1 MERGRTET
9 IGSVVLDYSH
19 YPEKDFY
26 CDGASE
32 DALLEL
38 VQKIPE
44 QEYPQAIREACSW
57 EVLYHLS
64 DLRENIV
71 EWIPMDKSMKV
82 LEVGS
87 GCGAITGSL
96 ARKAGSVTCV
106 DLSRKRSLINA
117 YRHRD
122 CDNVTIHVGNFSD
135 IEPELPQDYD
145 YVCLIGV
152 FEYGQSYIGG
162 DTPFTDFYKII
173 KKHVKPGGRVV
184 IAIENKLGLKY
195 WAGCREDHVGAF
207 FAGLEDYPEGGAART
222 FSRNGLERILKE
234 CGEEDIHFYYPY
246 PDYKF
251 MTMLYSDRYLPKVG
265 ELSNNLRNFDRD
277 RMLLFDEKRVFDML
291 IREGMFA
298 QYSNS
303 FLVVAG
309 PEPETIYTRFSN
321 DRAAHLCIRTDIAET
336 DGKKCVRKYAAR
348 PEASEHIRELAE
360 NGAYFEKCFEGSGLS
375 VNRLEEKKTEGGC
388 PYAELEFLEN
398 TRTLEEL
405 LDNCLQKNDEEGF
418 MRLFERYLNILS
430 SGDSR
435 KQNFDLIFPNICV
448 QDEKW
453 TMIDYEW
460 TSAGLSAEDVA
471 RRALHCY
478 GLENTKR
485 MEHPIVKKAMEKVG
499 LDDVQRQKLA
509 EREIEFQRSVMRE
522 KDGRSR
528 TALTDMRH
536 LIGNRAVPWQE
547 FFARADRKK
556 VQIFED
562 FGGGYTPEHSYYK
575 YDAYEADDLI
585 HTKIECQAGTKGIRL
600 DPAELPCL
608 VQIHKIVWR
617 GQELTKEETDRC
629 MSTNGEVLD
638 AQEGRVSTVL
648 FDTGDPNISV
658 RLDVLDEEET
668 AGETLEIE
676 AQIAW
681 LSGEM
686 LADIRARIGRAEQ
699 QARAAQEELAEQRSR
714 RKGFW
719 FQK

>member
-117 YRHRD
+117 YRHRE

-222 FSRNGLERILKE
+222 FSRNGLEKILKE

-309 PEPETIYTRFSN
+309 PEPETMYTRFSN

-348 PEASEHIRELAE
+348 PEAAEHIRELFE

-375 VNRLEEKKTEGGC
+375 VNRLEEKKTENGC

-405 LDNCLQKNDEEGF
+405 LDDCLQKNDEEGF

-430 SGDSR
+430 SGNGG

-485 MEHPIVKKAMEKVG
+485 TENPIVKKAMEKVG
-499 LDDVQRQKLA
+499 LDEAQKQKLA

-547 FFARADRKK
+547 FFARAERKK

-617 GQELTKEETDRC
+617 GRELTKAETDRC

-658 RLDVLDEEET
+658 RLNVLDEEET

-686 LADIRARIGRAEQ
+686 LADISAGIGRAKEQ
-699 QARAAQEELAEQRSR
+699 AGAAHRSR

>member
-44 QEYPQAIREACSW
+44 QEYPQTIREACSW

-117 YRHRD
+117 YRHRE

-222 FSRNGLERILKE
+222 FSRNGLEKILKE

-309 PEPETIYTRFSN
+309 PEPETMYTRFSN

-348 PEASEHIRELAE
+348 PEAAEHIRELFE
-360 NGAYFEKCFEGSGLS
+360 NGAYFEKCFEDSGLS
-375 VNRLEEKKTEGGC
+375 VNRLEEKKTENGC

-405 LDNCLQKNDEEGF
+405 LDDCLQKNDEEGF
-418 MRLFERYLNILS
+418 MRLFERYLNIVS
-430 SGDSR
+430 SGNGG

-460 TSAGLSAEDVA
+460 TSAGLSAEDIA

-528 TALTDMRH
+528 TALTDIRH

-617 GQELTKEETDRC
+617 GRELTKEETDRC

-648 FDTGDPNISV
+648 FDTVDPNISV
-658 RLDVLDEEET
+658 RLDALDGEET
-668 AGETLEIE
+668 AGETLEIK

-681 LSGEM
+681 LTGEM

-699 QARAAQEELAEQRSR
+699 QARAAQEELAEHRSR

>member
-117 YRHRD
+117 YRHRE

-222 FSRNGLERILKE
+222 FSRNGLEKILKE

-309 PEPETIYTRFSN
+309 PEPETMYTRFSNDRAAHLCIRTDIVFDMLIREGMFAQYSNSFLVVAGPEPETMYTRFSN

-348 PEASEHIRELAE
+348 PEAAEHIRLICA
-360 NGAYFEKCFEGSGLS
+360 SGRIS
-375 VNRLEEKKTEGGC
+375 
-388 PYAELEFLEN
+388 
-398 TRTLEEL
+398 
-405 LDNCLQKNDEEGF
+405 
-418 MRLFERYLNILS
+418 
-430 SGDSR
+430 
-435 KQNFDLIFPNICV
+435 
-448 QDEKW
+448 
-453 TMIDYEW
+453 
-460 TSAGLSAEDVA
+460 
-471 RRALHCY
+471 
-478 GLENTKR
+478 
-485 MEHPIVKKAMEKVG
+485 
-499 LDDVQRQKLA
+499 QR
-509 EREIEFQRSVMRE
+509 
-522 KDGRSR
+522 R
-528 TALTDMRH
+528 TAKNACVNMR
-536 LIGNRAVPWQE
+536 RVPKRRSISGS
-547 FFARADRKK
+547 FLK
-556 VQIFED
+556 
-562 FGGGYTPEHSYYK
+562 
-575 YDAYEADDLI
+575 
-585 HTKIECQAGTKGIRL
+585 
-600 DPAELPCL
+600 
-608 VQIHKIVWR
+608 
-617 GQELTKEETDRC
+617 
-629 MSTNGEVLD
+629 
-638 AQEGRVSTVL
+638 
-648 FDTGDPNISV
+648 TGHILKNA
-658 RLDVLDEEET
+658 LKT
-668 AGETLEIE
+668 AG
-676 AQIAW
+676 
-681 LSGEM
+681 
-686 LADIRARIGRAEQ
+686 
-699 QARAAQEELAEQRSR
+699 
-714 RKGFW
+714 
-719 FQK
+719 

>member
-19 YPEKDFY
+19 YPDRDFY

-38 VQKIPE
+38 VQKLPE

-71 EWIPMDKSMKV
+71 EWMPMDKSMKV

-117 YRHRD
+117 YRHKD

-135 IEPELPQDYD
+135 IEPELGQDYD

-195 WAGCREDHVGAF
+195 WAGCREDHVGTF

-222 FSRNGLERILKE
+222 FSRSGLEKILKE
-234 CGEEDIHFYYPY
+234 CGEEEIHFYYPY

-265 ELSNNLRNFDRD
+265 ELSSNLRNFDRD

-291 IREGMFA
+291 IREGLFA

-309 PEPETIYTRFSN
+309 PEPETMYTRFSN

-336 DGKKCVRKYAAR
+336 DGQKCVRKYAAR
-348 PEASEHIRELAE
+348 PEAADHIRELAE
-360 NGAYFEKCFEGSGLS
+360 NGAYFETRFQDSGLF
-375 VNRLEEKKTEGGC
+375 VNRLEEKQTDGGC

-405 LDNCLQKNDEEGF
+405 LDDCLQKNDEQEF
-418 MRLFERYLNILS
+418 MRLFERYLHILS
-430 SGDSR
+430 AGDR
-435 KQNFDLIFPNICV
+435 EKQNFDLIFPNICV
-448 QDEKW
+448 QGEKW

-460 TSAGLSAEDVA
+460 TASGLSAEDIA

-478 GLENTKR
+478 GLENPKR

-499 LDDVQRQKLA
+499 LDEAERQRLT

-562 FGGGYTPEHSYYK
+562 FGAGYTPEHSYYK

-585 HTKIECQAGTKGIRL
+585 HTKIECQAQTKGIRL

-608 VQIHKIVWR
+608 VQIRKIVWR
-617 GQELTKEETDRC
+617 GRTLTKEEIDRC
-629 MSTNGEVLD
+629 MSVNGELLD

-648 FDTGDPNISV
+648 FDTGDPNISL
-658 RLDVLDEEET
+658 RLDALDQEET

-686 LADIRARIGRAEQ
+686 LADIRARMPRV
-699 QARAAQEELAEQRSR
+699 QETAHTTR

>member
-117 YRHRD
+117 YRHRE

-222 FSRNGLERILKE
+222 FSRNGLEKILKE

-291 IREGMFA
+291 IREEMFA

-309 PEPETIYTRFSN
+309 PEPETMYTRFSN

-348 PEASEHIRELAE
+348 PEAAEHIRELFE

-375 VNRLEEKKTEGGC
+375 VNRLEEKKTENGC

-405 LDNCLQKNDEEGF
+405 LDDCLQKNDEEGF

-430 SGDSR
+430 SGNGG

-460 TSAGLSAEDVA
+460 TSAGLSAEDIA

-485 MEHPIVKKAMEKVG
+485 TENPIVKKAMEKVG

-509 EREIEFQRSVMRE
+509 EREIEFQRNVMRE

-547 FFARADRKK
+547 FFARAERKK

-608 VQIHKIVWR
+608 VHIHKIVWR
-617 GQELTKEETDRC
+617 GRELTKEETDRC

-658 RLDVLDEEET
+658 RLDVLDEEEA

-686 LADIRARIGRAEQ
+686 LADISAGIGRAKEQ
-699 QARAAQEELAEQRSR
+699 AGAAQRSR

>member
-117 YRHRD
+117 YRHSS

-348 PEASEHIRELAE
+348 PEAAEHIRELAE

-375 VNRLEEKKTEGGC
+375 VNRLEEKKTENGC

-405 LDNCLQKNDEEGF
+405 LDDCLQKNDEEGF

-547 FFARADRKK
+547 FFARAERKK

-617 GQELTKEETDRC
+617 GRELTKEETDRC

>member
-117 YRHRD
+117 YRHRE

-222 FSRNGLERILKE
+222 FSRNGLEKILKE

-309 PEPETIYTRFSN
+309 PEPETMYTRVSN

-348 PEASEHIRELAE
+348 PEAAEHIRELSE

-375 VNRLEEKKTEGGC
+375 VNRLEEKKTENGC

-405 LDNCLQKNDEEGF
+405 LDDCLQKNDEEGF

-430 SGDSR
+430 SGNGG

-460 TSAGLSAEDVA
+460 TSVGLSAEDIA

-485 MEHPIVKKAMEKVG
+485 TENPIVKKAMEKVG
-499 LDDVQRQKLA
+499 LDEVQKQKLA
-509 EREIEFQRSVMRE
+509 EREIEFQRSVMQE

-547 FFARADRKK
+547 FFARAERKK

-617 GQELTKEETDRC
+617 GRELTKEETDRC

-658 RLDVLDEEET
+658 RLDVLDGEET
-668 AGETLEIE
+668 AGETLEIK

-681 LSGEM
+681 LTGEM

-699 QARAAQEELAEQRSR
+699 QARAAQEELAEHRSR

>member
-117 YRHRD
+117 YRHRE

-222 FSRNGLERILKE
+222 FSRNGLEKILKE

-348 PEASEHIRELAE
+348 PEAAEHIRELFE

-375 VNRLEEKKTEGGC
+375 VNRLEEKKTENGC

-405 LDNCLQKNDEEGF
+405 LDDCLQKNDEEGF

-430 SGDSR
+430 SGNGG

-460 TSAGLSAEDVA
+460 TSAGLSAEDIA

-478 GLENTKR
+478 GLENTER
-485 MEHPIVKKAMEKVG
+485 TENPIVKKAME
-499 LDDVQRQKLA
+499 R
-509 EREIEFQRSVMRE
+509 
-522 KDGRSR
+522 
-528 TALTDMRH
+528 
-536 LIGNRAVPWQE
+536 
-547 FFARADRKK
+547 
-556 VQIFED
+556 
-562 FGGGYTPEHSYYK
+562 GGT
-575 YDAYEADDLI
+575 
-585 HTKIECQAGTKGIRL
+585 
-600 DPAELPCL
+600 
-608 VQIHKIVWR
+608 
-617 GQELTKEETDRC
+617 
-629 MSTNGEVLD
+629 
-638 AQEGRVSTVL
+638 
-648 FDTGDPNISV
+648 
-658 RLDVLDEEET
+658 
-668 AGETLEIE
+668 
-676 AQIAW
+676 
-681 LSGEM
+681 
-686 LADIRARIGRAEQ
+686 
-699 QARAAQEELAEQRSR
+699 
-714 RKGFW
+714 
-719 FQK
+719 

>member
-9 IGSVVLDYSH
+9 VGSVVLDYSH
-19 YPEKDFY
+19 YPEQDFY

-44 QEYPQAIREACSW
+44 EEYPQAIREACSW

-71 EWIPMDKSMKV
+71 EWLPMDKSMKV

-96 ARKAGSVTCV
+96 SRKAGSVTCV

-117 YRHRD
+117 YRHKD
-122 CDNVTIHVGNFSD
+122 CGNVTIHVGNFTD
-135 IEPELPQDYD
+135 IEPDLPKDYD

-162 DTPFTDFYKII
+162 DTPFTDFYKIL
-173 KKHVKPGGRVV
+173 KKHVKPGGRIV

-222 FSRNGLERILKE
+222 FSRNGLEQILRD
-234 CGEEDIHFYYPY
+234 CGEKEIHFYYPY

-251 MTMLYSDRYLPKVG
+251 MSMLYSDRYLPKVG

-291 IREGMFA
+291 IREGLFA

-309 PEPETIYTRFSN
+309 PEPETVYTRFSN
-321 DRAAHLCIRTDIAET
+321 DRAAHLCIRTDIAEK
-336 DGKKCVRKYAAR
+336 DGKRCVRKFAAR
-348 PEASEHIRELAE
+348 PEAAEHIRELSE
-360 NGAYFEKCFEGSGLS
+360 NGAYFAKRFENSGLS
-375 VNRLEEKKTEGGC
+375 VNRLEYKETAEGC
-388 PYAELEFLEN
+388 PYAELEFLEH

-405 LDNCLQKNDEEGF
+405 LDDCLQKNDAAGS
-418 MRLFERYLNILS
+418 MRLFDRYLDVLS
-430 SGDSR
+430 ANDGE
-435 KQNFDLIFPNICV
+435 KQDFDLIFPNICV
-448 QDEKW
+448 QGEKW

-460 TSAGLSAEDVA
+460 TDTGLLPEDIA
-471 RRALHCY
+471 RRALYCY
-478 GLENTKR
+478 GMENAKR
-485 MEHPIVKKAMEKVG
+485 MEHPIVKRAMERVG
-499 LDDVQRQKLA
+499 LDGAARQKLG
-509 EREIEFQRSVMRE
+509 EQEIAFQRSVMRE
-522 KDGRSR
+522 KNGKSR

-536 LIGNRAVPWQE
+536 LIGHRAVPWQE
-547 FFARADRKK
+547 FFARADRKR

-562 FGGGYTPEHSYYK
+562 LGKGYTPEHSYYR

-585 HTKIECQAGTKGIRL
+585 HARIECQAKTKGIRL

-608 VQIHKIVWR
+608 VQIHEILWR
-617 GQELTKEETDRC
+617 GRALTKEEIDRC
-629 MSTNGEVLD
+629 LFTNGEMLD
-638 AQEGRVSTVL
+638 RQEGRVCTVL
-648 FDTGDPNISV
+648 FDTADPNISV
-658 RLDVLDEEET
+658 RLDVLDQEET
-668 AGETLEIE
+668 AGETLEIR

-681 LSGEM
+681 LTGEM
-686 LADIRARIGRAEQ
+686 LADVRARIGRAEQ
-699 QARAAQEELAEQRSR
+699 EARAAQEALAEHKSR

-719 FQK
+719 FQR

>member
-9 IGSVVLDYSH
+9 IGSVVLDYFH

-117 YRHRD
+117 YRHKD

-222 FSRNGLERILKE
+222 FSRNGLEKILRE

-303 FLVVAG
+303 FLVVVG

-460 TSAGLSAEDVA
+460 TSAGLSAEDIA

-485 MEHPIVKKAMEKVG
+485 TENPIVKKAMEKVG
-499 LDDVQRQKLA
+499 LDEVQKQKLA

-585 HTKIECQAGTKGIRL
+585 HTKIECQVGTKGIRL

-617 GQELTKEETDRC
+617 GRELTKEETDRC

>member
-1 MERGRTET
+1 MERGRTKT

-117 YRHRD
+117 YRHRE

-222 FSRNGLERILKE
+222 FSRNGLEKILKE

-309 PEPETIYTRFSN
+309 PEPETMYTRFSN

-348 PEASEHIRELAE
+348 PEAAEHIRELFE
-360 NGAYFEKCFEGSGLS
+360 NGVYFEKCFEGSGLS
-375 VNRLEEKKTEGGC
+375 VNRLEKKKTENGC

-405 LDNCLQKNDEEGF
+405 LDDCLQKNDEEGF

-430 SGDSR
+430 SGNGG

-460 TSAGLSAEDVA
+460 TSAGLSAEDIA

-485 MEHPIVKKAMEKVG
+485 TENPIVKKAMEKVG
-499 LDDVQRQKLA
+499 LDEVQKQKLA

-547 FFARADRKK
+547 FFARAERKK

-617 GQELTKEETDRC
+617 GRELTKEETDRC

-699 QARAAQEELAEQRSR
+699 QARAAQEELAEHRSR

>member
-222 FSRNGLERILKE
+222 FSRNGLEKILKE

-309 PEPETIYTRFSN
+309 PEPETMYTRFSN

-348 PEASEHIRELAE
+348 PEASEHIRELSE

-375 VNRLEEKKTEGGC
+375 VNRLEEKKTESGC

-405 LDNCLQKNDEEGF
+405 LDDCLQKNDEQGF
-418 MRLFERYLNILS
+418 MSLFERYLNILS

-448 QDEKW
+448 QGEKW

-499 LDDVQRQKLA
+499 LDEVQKQKLA

-617 GQELTKEETDRC
+617 GRELTKEETDRC

-658 RLDVLDEEET
+658 RLDVLDGEET
-668 AGETLEIE
+668 AGETLEIK

-681 LSGEM
+681 LTGEM

-699 QARAAQEELAEQRSR
+699 QARAAQEELAEHMSR

>member
-117 YRHRD
+117 YRHRE

-222 FSRNGLERILKE
+222 FSRNGLEKILKE

-309 PEPETIYTRFSN
+309 PEPETMYTRFSN

-348 PEASEHIRELAE
+348 PEAAEHIRELFE
-360 NGAYFEKCFEGSGLS
+360 NGAYFEKCFEGSGLF
-375 VNRLEEKKTEGGC
+375 VNRLEKKKTENGC

-405 LDNCLQKNDEEGF
+405 LDDCLQKNDEEGF
-418 MRLFERYLNILS
+418 MRLFERYLNILP
-430 SGDSR
+430 SGNGG

-485 MEHPIVKKAMEKVG
+485 TENPIVKKAMEKVG
-499 LDDVQRQKLA
+499 LDEVQKQKIA

-547 FFARADRKK
+547 FFARAERKK

-617 GQELTKEETDRC
+617 GRELTKEETDRC

-668 AGETLEIE
+668 AGETLEIK

-681 LSGEM
+681 LTGEM

-699 QARAAQEELAEQRSR
+699 QARAAQEELAEHRSR

>member
-117 YRHRD
+117 YRHRE

-222 FSRNGLERILKE
+222 FSRNGLEKILKE

-309 PEPETIYTRFSN
+309 PEPETMYTRFSN

-348 PEASEHIRELAE
+348 PEAAEHIRELSE

-375 VNRLEEKKTEGGC
+375 VNRLEEKKTENGC

-405 LDNCLQKNDEEGF
+405 LDDCLQKNDEEGF

-448 QDEKW
+448 QGEKW

-478 GLENTKR
+478 GLENAKR
-485 MEHPIVKKAMEKVG
+485 TEHPIVKKAMEKVG

-547 FFARADRKK
+547 FFARAERKK

-585 HTKIECQAGTKGIRL
+585 HTKIECQAGTRGIRL

-617 GQELTKEETDRC
+617 GRELTKEETDRC

-658 RLDVLDEEET
+658 RLDVLGEEET